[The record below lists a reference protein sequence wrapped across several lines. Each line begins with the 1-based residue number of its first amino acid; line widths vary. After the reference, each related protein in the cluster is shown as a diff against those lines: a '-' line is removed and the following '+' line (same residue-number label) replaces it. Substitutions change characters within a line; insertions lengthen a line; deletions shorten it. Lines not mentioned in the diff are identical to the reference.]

1 MSKELMD
8 IVLPRL
14 AQRLNRQLR
23 RYRAGK
29 LDDAQFSRKFES
41 LLQQQYAWLANQGI
55 PEVEAAVAVH
65 GAVLVLSG
73 PGLRAEA
80 AEQSLPLEVIEYR
93 AICAA
98 AGDIAEHYGVAEKHA
113 TRRLSAILAYYAE

>member
-23 RYRAGK
+23 RYRAGE
-29 LDDAQFSRKFES
+29 LNDSEFSRKFED
-41 LLQQQYAWLANQGI
+41 LLQQQFSWLANQGI
-55 PEVEAAVAVH
+55 PEVEAAIAVH
-65 GAVLVLSG
+65 GAVLVLSS

-80 AEQSLPLEVIEYR
+80 AEQSLPLEVVEYR
-93 AICAA
+93 AIRAA
-98 AGDIAEHYGVAEKHA
+98 ACDIAEHYGVSEPRA
-113 TRRLSAILAYYAE
+113 TRRLSGI

>member
-1 MSKELMD
+1 MSKELME

-14 AQRLNRQLR
+14 AQRLNRHLR
-23 RYRAGK
+23 RYRAGEMN
-29 LDDAQFSRKFES
+29 DAQFSHKFEM

-55 PEVEAAVAVH
+55 PEVEAAIAVH

-80 AEQSLPLEVIEYR
+80 AEQSLPLEVVEFN
-93 AICAA
+93 AVCAA
-98 AGDIAEHYGVAEKHA
+98 AADIAANYGVSERKAVRRISSLVAFFAE
-113 TRRLSAILAYYAE
+113 

>member
-23 RYRAGK
+23 RYRAGE
-29 LDDAQFSRKFES
+29 LDDDQFSRKFET

-55 PEVEAAVAVH
+55 PELEAAIAVH

-80 AEQSLPLEVIEYR
+80 AEFELPLEVIEYR
-93 AICAA
+93 AVRAA
-98 AGDIAEHYGVAEKHA
+98 ASDIAEHYGISAPRA
-113 TRRLSAILAYYAE
+113 TRRLSRIVAYYAE

>member
-23 RYRAGK
+23 RYRAGE

-80 AEQSLPLEVIEYR
+80 AEQSTPLEVIEYR
-93 AICAA
+93 AIRAA
-98 AGDIAEHYGVAEKHA
+98 AGDIAEHYGVSEQRA
-113 TRRLSAILAYYAE
+113 TRRLANIVAYYAE